1 MQSTARPAKG
11 KGTSA
16 APARVDVIIIL
27 LLVIFQA
34 PCSKSGIK
42 LMISPLSSQPT
53 TLTDKSSIHIVRV
66 RHWKF
71 TSETY
76 HHVSFI
82 CTHRNFIGN
91 FQHNIKT

>member
-1 MQSTARPAKG
+1 MMCKVRSDLQKARVP
-11 KGTSA
+11 
-16 APARVDVIIIL
+16 APARDDVIIIL